1 MKRWKVNQNL
11 FSNTLKSKTTAKT
24 KKFCLDGA
32 EPSGVGRKV
41 GRIRPDQVA
50 WQPEGN
56 KTSLSGQTCFHGELD
71 CQLQHFE
78 FGHIFEQI
86 GPKSNS
92 GKKSGADDG
101 EKLVFSATL
110 VELGAFFYLT
120 AAFSGIIK
128 NFLDS
133 SHGPIISN
141 RLRRHRAIVPTIGLE
156 ENCTKKE
163 VERKRGIGTL

>member
-1 MKRWKVNQNL
+1 MLLIHHFEKILWMSKILQKIKTLESFQSMFPPNLIACKRRRKISIVFFRRKFISPKKNSPMKRWKVNQNL

-110 VELGAFFYLT
+110 V
-120 AAFSGIIK
+120 
-128 NFLDS
+128 
-133 SHGPIISN
+133 
-141 RLRRHRAIVPTIGLE
+141 
-156 ENCTKKE
+156 
-163 VERKRGIGTL
+163 